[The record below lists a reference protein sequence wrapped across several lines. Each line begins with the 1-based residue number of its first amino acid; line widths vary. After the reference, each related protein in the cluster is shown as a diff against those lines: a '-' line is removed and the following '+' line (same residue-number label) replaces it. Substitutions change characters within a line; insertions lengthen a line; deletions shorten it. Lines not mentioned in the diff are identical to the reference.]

1 RERREWDGGQ
11 PGKPAIVP
19 FPELWE
25 AVCQL
30 AESCGC
36 KPPSGLHWPWEP
48 EKPKAGPT
56 SGGTGRTGDPGDVEK
71 RAIAYLV
78 TMPEA
83 VSERGGHDGLFA
95 AACAMVWGFAL
106 SEDRGFEIIKTHL
119 NLRCRP
125 EWSDREIRHK
135 VEDVLKVA
143 SHAHPRGHLRD
154 KPLPES
160 PRIVVAGKPLARG
173 ARGPPPAL
181 PRPRHPTSAPGSPHR
196 ASRGARRTAVGG
208 GEPETTSMA
217 RQNGGVGAGGRGE
230 ERNEE
235 RGEGR
240 GADLGDGRGRGGR
253 GPGGTEENQK
263 RGEEHRQPSG
273 YRQ

>member
-106 SEDRGFEIIKTHL
+106 SEDRGFEIIKTHF

-160 PRIVVAGKPLARG
+160 PRIVVAGKPIAG
-173 ARGPPPAL
+173 GSGSAPSAL
-181 PRPRHPTSAPGSPHR
+181 LGTCNQISERAKQDGDPTRDPPRPWDDPTR
-196 ASRGARRTAVGG
+196 L
-208 GEPETTSMA
+208 
-217 RQNGGVGAGGRGE
+217 AGGF
-230 ERNEE
+230 
-235 RGEGR
+235 
-240 GADLGDGRGRGGR
+240 L
-253 GPGGTEENQK
+253 
-263 RGEEHRQPSG
+263 RQHTLVYVKKTAFRYDAG
-273 YRQ
+273 KY